1 LEDLKVAI
9 KVIDGDQIHN
19 KFDELLKSFMPF
31 AQKKLGYDKPVDV
44 QLVSDPENAKDPLG
58 KTAYYDPNLMRIT
71 IFVDKRHA
79 KDIMRSLSHELVH
92 HKQNCDGQLSNI
104 KTGEGYAQTDPH
116 LREMEIEAEDKTN
129 TILFRDWEDQY
140 KQGDRKMNENVQ
152 IDEALPAAAAAALSA
167 VGGGVVKGLSAAAAM
182 GKPALMAALAKALG
196 TAGGVASKGL
206 GPMITAYL
214 GSKYGLE
221 AFADWFME
229 NHGNALA
236 SRSMGGAG
244 WEGARKNPGQMVDQE
259 GNPLNESILK
269 EAVASAIRFV
279 QQEQEEAV
287 PQELPDHSSDMWVKL
302 ADQLRKD
309 DNIPHQAHPQLVD
322 IIVDKVKAVMGTS
335 GGMMAEGDKKPDE
348 DGDGVPDWA
357 DKKPGKNDKEEL
369 DEAIPAVVGKLAKK
383 KKDDKEKSKKKST
396 NENWARAGKDKQL
409 FEELLKNWC
418 K

>member
-1 LEDLKVAI
+1 MAI
-9 KVIDGDQIHN
+9 KVIDGGQVHD
-19 KFDELLKSFMPF
+19 KFDDLLKDFLPF
-31 AQKKLGYDKPVDV
+31 AQKRLGYDKPVDI

-92 HKQNCDGQLSNI
+92 HKQNCEGQLSNI
-104 KTGEGYAQTDPH
+104 KTGEGYAQSDSH

-129 TILFRDWEDQY
+129 TLLLRDWEDQY
-140 KQGDRKMNENVQ
+140 KQGDR
-152 IDEALPAAAAAALSA
+152 
-167 VGGGVVKGLSAAAAM
+167 
-182 GKPALMAALAKALG
+182 
-196 TAGGVASKGL
+196 
-206 GPMITAYL
+206 
-214 GSKYGLE
+214 
-221 AFADWFME
+221 
-229 NHGNALA
+229 
-236 SRSMGGAG
+236 
-244 WEGARKNPGQMVDQE
+244 QM
-259 GNPLNESILK
+259 NESILK
-269 EAVASAIRFV
+269 EAVANAIRFV

-287 PQELPDHSSDMWVKL
+287 PAELPGHSNDMWVKL

-357 DKKPGKNDKEEL
+357 DKKPGKVDEEEL
-369 DEAIPAVVGKLAKK
+369 DESFPAVVGGLSKKLAKLAKK
-383 KKDDKEKSKKKST
+383 KKDDKEKSDKEESKKKST

-409 FEELLKNWC
+409 FEELLKRWC